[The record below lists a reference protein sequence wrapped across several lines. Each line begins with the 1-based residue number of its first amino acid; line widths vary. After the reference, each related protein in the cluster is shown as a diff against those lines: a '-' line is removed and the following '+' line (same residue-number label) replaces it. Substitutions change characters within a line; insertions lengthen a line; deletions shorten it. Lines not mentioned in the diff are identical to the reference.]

1 MKVRGGRMLTNHVL
15 QLIEYEIAL
24 LVRLTTAHSPKLGSL
39 DRSEYLLLSELE
51 KSSPLAINSLAE
63 NLLLNLSTAS
73 RQVSALEAKKY
84 IRRFPDAQN
93 GRISLVELTDE
104 GHEILRKVQ
113 MARYSAYTE
122 MLCDWSAEELKS
134 LEENLSRLNNDFKK
148 WNR

>member
-1 MKVRGGRMLTNHVL
+1 MTNHVL

-73 RQVSALEAKKY
+73 KCDFSGFNHFNYWEVDSRFKRRCSVFNNVACQFKIVSE
-84 IRRFPDAQN
+84 
-93 GRISLVELTDE
+93 
-104 GHEILRKVQ
+104 
-113 MARYSAYTE
+113 
-122 MLCDWSAEELKS
+122 
-134 LEENLSRLNNDFKK
+134 
-148 WNR
+148 